1 MLVYEK
7 TSIYLA
13 IELSLRE
20 ISYVLYARAHLRALM
35 TQKSCAVG
43 MRNAKLGNHLKILL
57 VTYKALNGLAP
68 SNIKDL
74 LRYENSGRPHVKI
87 LKLVASRVCG

>member
-20 ISYVLYARAHLRALM
+20 ISYVLYARAHLHALM
-35 TQKSCAVG
+35 TQKSCAIG
-43 MRNAKLGNHLKILL
+43 MRNAKLGIHLNE
-57 VTYKALNGLAP
+57 KAGNRDAGA
-68 SNIKDL
+68 
-74 LRYENSGRPHVKI
+74 V
-87 LKLVASRVCG
+87 V